1 MDGNE
6 YAVSFIRNLKMEDI
20 PPKIVKQAKICLLDL
35 LGASLGGAKTKGA
48 KILFDFSSQEINGL
62 REATIIKANKK
73 MSCVAASLI
82 NGFMV
87 NALDID
93 DGFRKIKGH
102 PGAAI
107 FPTVL
112 AVSEKVKAT
121 GKEFLEA
128 LIIGYEIAIRAG
140 EILHSHYGFY
150 HGSGSWGAIGAAAGA
165 ARLLDLPEIETKNAL
180 GIAEAY
186 APLVPEMRSVKSPS
200 MAPKDGIPW
209 GAMVGAS
216 AVFLAQKKFTG
227 IPSLLGD
234 TERNKEVFTLKKEYK
249 MMNLY
254 FKQYPCC
261 RWAHPAIDG
270 VLKIMEKENFTYRE
284 ISRIIIKTFS
294 EAVRLC
300 PDPPTSLEDAEYNV
314 RYPVAMAAIYK
325 EFGPTQLEEKYFN
338 DEVVNRIMEKISL
351 IRDNQIEEKFPEKC
365 LAEITIITQ
374 QGKEYNSGTIAAKG
388 DWDYP
393 LSEQELE
400 NKFIRIVQGVLSKE
414 ETNGLIKVVKNFE
427 NYQVKDLIK
436 FLT

>member
-6 YAVSFIRNLKMEDI
+6 YAVKFIKNLKMENI

-35 LGASLGGAKTKGA
+35 LGASLGGVKAKGA
-48 KILFDFSSQEINGL
+48 KILFNFSSQEINGL
-62 REATIIKANKK
+62 REATVIKANKK

-121 GKEFLEA
+121 GKEFIEA

-140 EILHSHYGFY
+140 EILLSHYGFY

-180 GIAEAY
+180 GIAEAF

-234 TERNKEVFTLKKEYK
+234 IERNKEVFTLNKEYK

-284 ISRIIIKTFS
+284 ISKIIIKTFS

-300 PDPPTSLEDAEYNV
+300 PDPPTSLENAEYNV

-325 EFGPTQLEEKYFN
+325 EFGPTQLEEKYYN

-414 ETNGLIKVVKNFE
+414 ETNDLIKVVKNFE